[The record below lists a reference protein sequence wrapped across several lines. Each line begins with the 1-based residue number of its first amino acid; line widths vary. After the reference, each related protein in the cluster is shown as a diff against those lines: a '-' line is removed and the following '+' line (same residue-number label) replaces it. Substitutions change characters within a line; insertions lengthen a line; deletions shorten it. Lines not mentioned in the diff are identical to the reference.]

1 MLATLKA
8 PKFFRDVANSCPLP
22 MDGAGI
28 SDKRSVPP
36 YENKDPAASEL
47 IRLGLLSLAFGT

>member
-22 MDGAGI
+22 MELVFRI
-28 SDKRSVPP
+28 
-36 YENKDPAASEL
+36 KDPFL
-47 IRLGLLSLAFGT
+47 HTRIRIQRLVN